1 MKKAKIADLRK
12 YLKQK
17 SDKEL
22 MDEIVELFKTNKQ
35 VQEIYSIKV
44 NPANEELLLK
54 EYKEKIVKHFFPNR
68 GMIGLD
74 YNYLKYLIS
83 DFEKVALSNKNVVE
97 LLLCYA
103 ENGVDFTNTY
113 GDIDAKFYNNIVGIF
128 ERALH
133 LIVKC
138 DLEESYYLNC
148 KSIMDDSVG
157 IGWGF
162 GDWMVELFYDYLGDF
177 LDEQGELDE

>member
-1 MKKAKIADLRK
+1 MKKVKIADLRK
-12 YLKQK
+12 YLKKK

-44 NPANEELLLK
+44 NPANEALLLK
-54 EYKEKIVKHFFPNR
+54 EYKEKITEHFFPSR
-68 GMIGLD
+68 GMIELD
-74 YNYLKYLIS
+74 YKYLKQLIS
-83 DFEKVALSNKNVVE
+83 DFEKTSPSNKNVVE

-103 ENGVDFTNTY
+103 ECGVDFTNTY
-113 GDIDAKFYNNIVGIF
+113 GDIDAKFYNNIAGIF

-133 LIVKC
+133 LIVKS
-138 DLEESYYLNC
+138 DLEELYYLNC
-148 KSIMDDSVG
+148 KSIMDDSTD

-162 GDWMVELFYDYLGDF
+162 SDWMVELFHDYLGDF
-177 LDEQGELDE
+177 LDEHIDLDE